1 MHEGHRG
8 RMREKYLKGGEEGLL
23 DHELLE
29 ILLFYCIPR
38 SNTNEIAH
46 ELLKKFGTLDGVANA
61 DYYALQ
67 TVHGIGENAALF
79 LNLLGT
85 FNRKC
90 AQSTVRDTKSFH
102 HISVAREF
110 GEAML
115 RGYPNEQLWALLLD
129 NRLKKIDFVRVN
141 EGTVNHVSFDLEEFY
156 LSCLGRS
163 VSAIILYHNHPK
175 GLAIP
180 SREDLNLT
188 YQIENK
194 LLDVGIHLL
203 EHFVVSDRSCVP
215 MLYTQGAAVRS
226 ACGNKLD
233 KQTLESFYMD

>member
-1 MHEGHRG
+1 MHEGHRS

-46 ELLKKFGTLDGVANA
+46 ELLKKFGTLDGVAKA

-67 TVHGIGENAALF
+67 SVHGIGENAALF

-90 AQSTVRDTKSFH
+90 AQSTVKDTKRFN

-129 NRLKKIDFVRVN
+129 NRLKKIDFVRLN
-141 EGTVNHVSFDLEEFY
+141 EGTGNV
-156 LSCLGRS
+156 
-163 VSAIILYHNHPK
+163 
-175 GLAIP
+175 
-180 SREDLNLT
+180 
-188 YQIENK
+188 
-194 LLDVGIHLL
+194 
-203 EHFVVSDRSCVP
+203 
-215 MLYTQGAAVRS
+215 TQ
-226 ACGNKLD
+226 
-233 KQTLESFYMD
+233 